1 MARIELRIFLPNR
14 HVSQFWAQKRESPPR
29 KADTLNAIVCQ
40 TAPLA
45 KLPLGGFLCN
55 HEIRRFQ
62 TKCRFCFKEWSVSST
77 HTFYY
82 VNNYKSE
89 NLPRCYNNGKLESGS
104 FILLTPLR

>member
-1 MARIELRIFLPNR
+1 MQSSDKFQVDEFHCLSDILAGRI
-14 HVSQFWAQKRESPPR
+14 A
-29 KADTLNAIVCQ
+29 AIHPV
-40 TAPLA
+40 TTV
-45 KLPLGGFLCN
+45 CN

-104 FILLTPLR
+104 FILLTPLK